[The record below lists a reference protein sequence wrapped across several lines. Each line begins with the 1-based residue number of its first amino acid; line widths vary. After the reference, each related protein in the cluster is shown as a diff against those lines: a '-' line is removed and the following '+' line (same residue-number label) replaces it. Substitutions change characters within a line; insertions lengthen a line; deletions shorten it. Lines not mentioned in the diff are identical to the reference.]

1 MNDNAVDILLVEDRA
16 EDAELTMMALE
27 QHHISNKIIWV
38 KDGQEALDYLFCK
51 GQYADRVETA
61 IPKLVLLDLNMPK
74 VGGIDVLK
82 AIRNNPVTKKM
93 TVVILTTSKEEYDI
107 SSAYEIGVNSYI
119 VKPVQFSDFTETVK
133 NLGMYWLL
141 LNQHPTKH

>member
-27 QHHISNKIIWV
+27 QHHMSNKIIWV

-51 GQYADRVETA
+51 GQYADRVDTA

-74 VGGIDVLK
+74 VGGIEVLK
-82 AIRNNPVTKKM
+82 QIRNNPVTKKI

-107 SSAYEIGVNSYI
+107 STAYEIGVNSYI

-141 LNQHPTKH
+141 LNQHPTKR

>member
-1 MNDNAVDILLVEDRA
+1 MNENAVDILLVEDRA

-74 VGGIDVLK
+74 VGGIEVLK
-82 AIRNNPVTKKM
+82 QIRSNPITKKI

-107 SSAYEIGVNSYI
+107 STAYEIGVNSYI

-141 LNQHPTKH
+141 LNQHPTKR

>member
-1 MNDNAVDILLVEDRA
+1 MNENAVDILLVEDRA

-51 GQYADRVETA
+51 GQYADRVKTA

-74 VGGIDVLK
+74 VGGIEVLK
-82 AIRNNPVTKKM
+82 QIRSNPITKKI

-107 SSAYEIGVNSYI
+107 STAYEIGVNSYI
-119 VKPVQFSDFTETVK
+119 VKPVQFDDFTETVK

-141 LNQHPTKH
+141 LNQHPNKP